1 MGSSLPKFGRIDLD
15 LEGGARAGSSAPPK
29 YRRTPT
35 FGELDLASIGEAL
48 EALDDAPEQS
58 GSVEAR
64 GAFSSRRPAQRRE
77 VEPQLRFQS
86 SLPPPKETPTRQSLE
101 AVRLAEE
108 ETRIAQAGQ
117 VADALSRSRD
127 LIDADSA
134 TRVGR
139 FEDPSP
145 SSQHNPPSSRRSA
158 PSASGV
164 ASRDDRVAAMR
175 ELYAQGN
182 ADAALALASEVA
194 LELDAA
200 LSDEVAIEVDPYGGL
215 IPVDDDPIGLE
226 PDEAGNEDHT
236 AIAFA
241 SADSSRLAA
250 MTSSRIPRLL
260 VGPKEISTLP
270 MDPRAAFILGHI
282 DGIQSMEEILDVC
295 AMPEAEALELIERLR
310 ALGVIALS

>member
-15 LEGGARAGSSAPPK
+15 LDGEAGAKPMPPM
-29 YRRTPT
+29 RRTPT
-35 FGELDLASIGEAL
+35 FGELDLESIGAAL
-48 EALDDAPEQS
+48 EDVVERS
-58 GSVEAR
+58 GSIEAK
-64 GAFSSRRPAQRRE
+64 GAFGVRRPAPHRE
-77 VEPQLRFQS
+77 VEPARARS
-86 SLPPPKETPTRQSLE
+86 TTSVPPPKETPTRQSLE

-108 ETRIAQAGQ
+108 ETRIAQAGV
-117 VADALSRSRD
+117 VADAISRSRGG
-127 LIDADSA
+127 IDADSA
-134 TRVGR
+134 TRVGH
-139 FEDPSP
+139 FEDA
-145 SSQHNPPSSRRSA
+145 PPSSRRNA

-194 LELDAA
+194 SDLDAV
-200 LSDEVAIEVDPYGGL
+200 LSEEAEAEVDPYGGL
-215 IPVDDDPIGLE
+215 IPVDEDEPFGGLE
-226 PDEAGNEDHT
+226 LADESSSEDHT
-236 AIAFA
+236 AIVEA

-250 MTSSRIPRLL
+250 LTSRQIPRLL
-260 VGPKEISTLP
+260 VGPKEVSKLP

-310 ALGVIALS
+310 ALGVIALG

>member
-15 LEGGARAGSSAPPK
+15 LDGEARAGSSAPPK

-35 FGELDLASIGEAL
+35 FGEIDLGSIGEAL

-58 GSVEAR
+58 GSVEAG

-77 VEPQLRFQS
+77 VEPQRRFQS

-127 LIDADSA
+127 VIDADSA

-145 SSQHNPPSSRRSA
+145 SSHRNPPSSRRNA

-200 LSDEVAIEVDPYGGL
+200 LSDEVEVEVDPYGGL

-226 PDEAGNEDHT
+226 PDEAGSEDHT

-250 MTSSRIPRLL
+250 MTSSRVPRLL

>member
-1 MGSSLPKFGRIDLD
+1 MGSSLPKFGRVDLD
-15 LEGGARAGSSAPPK
+15 LDDEARAGSSAPPK

-35 FGELDLASIGEAL
+35 FGELDLESIGEAL
-48 EALDDAPEQS
+48 DDALERS
-58 GSVEAR
+58 GSVEAG
-64 GAFSSRRPAQRRE
+64 GAFSSRRPVQHREAEPERR
-77 VEPQLRFQS
+77 PQS

-108 ETRIAQAGQ
+108 ETRIAQAGL
-117 VADALSRSRD
+117 VADAISRSRD

-139 FEDPSP
+139 FEDS
-145 SSQHNPPSSRRSA
+145 PPSSRRSPPSSRRNA

-194 LELDAA
+194 LELDAV
-200 LSDEVAIEVDPYGGL
+200 LSDDAEVDPYGGL
-215 IPVDDDPIGLE
+215 IPVDDDAIGSE
-226 PDEAGNEDHT
+226 PAGEASCEDHT
-236 AIAFA
+236 AVAYA

-250 MTSSRIPRLL
+250 MTSSRVPRLL
-260 VGPKEISTLP
+260 VGPKEISKLP